1 MCGHTQVRDV
11 WYRCW
16 YMWAQ
21 PGGSVGKSRPFPA
34 PQPPLPLVNH
44 NWCARPFRNMTCVCS
59 WGKPKHQR
67 EKKRQN
73 WADDCMTILHFLM
86 QLDHIAVLY
95 LFLCYARIHQ
105 VDHLRQRR
113 WFVNVQFSSVER
125 IVLERV
131 VERVH
136 ITFRS
141 D

>member
-1 MCGHTQVRDV
+1 MHVQMHCIYAGSGTRCGRRGVVQMRWYMCGHTQVRDV

-86 QLDHIAVLY
+86 HLQQHQQL
-95 LFLCYARIHQ
+95 
-105 VDHLRQRR
+105 
-113 WFVNVQFSSVER
+113 
-125 IVLERV
+125 LES
-131 VERVH
+131 EEPH
-136 ITFRS
+136 
-141 D
+141 